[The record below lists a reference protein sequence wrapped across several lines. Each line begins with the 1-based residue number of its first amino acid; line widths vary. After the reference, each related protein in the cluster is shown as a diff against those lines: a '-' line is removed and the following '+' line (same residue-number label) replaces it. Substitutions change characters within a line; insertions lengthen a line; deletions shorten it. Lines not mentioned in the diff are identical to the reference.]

1 MGMTKASM
9 DAQTKRAGTP
19 GFAPLG
25 GAVVASAVMGDGDSD
40 DPGNAGT
47 QSPASLPIAQ
57 DAKQNDASTNDGG
70 MKQAPVT
77 GWMNSGKVVAT
88 FDGKDSSAK
97 PTVGGLDPNSSNVVA
112 IKP

>member
-25 GAVVASAVMGDGDSD
+25 GAVVASAVVGDGDSD
-40 DPGNAGT
+40 DPGTAGT
-47 QSPASLPIAQ
+47 QSPDSLPIAQ
-57 DAKQNDASTNDGG
+57 DAKQNTASTNDGG
-70 MKQAPVT
+70 SKQAPVT
-77 GWMNSGKVVAT
+77 GWMNGNKVVAT
-88 FDGKDSSAK
+88 FDGTDASTK
-97 PTVGGLDPNSSNVVA
+97 PVLSGLDANSGKVVA